1 MSSPTST
8 TTSLNDR
15 LARRSAFAAVL
26 FDVDGTLIDSN
37 AAHAETWAAA
47 LREHGLAVT
56 ADEIRPLIGMGADKL
71 LPRVASIEEH
81 SPKGQ
86 AVARRK
92 KELFAERLPAL
103 QPTAGARALVAFL
116 RERDAELIIA
126 TSAGDDEMAALLE
139 RAGVADLIPKRTSKD
154 DASSS
159 KPDPDIV
166 HAALDQSDKP
176 HDRTIMVGDTPYDVE
191 AARRAG
197 IDAIALRCGGHWSD
211 HDLRDAVAIFDDP
224 AALLAWW
231 QSPSG

>member
-1 MSSPTST
+1 MSSPSSPT
-8 TTSLNDR
+8 TP
-15 LARRSAFAAVL
+15 LARQFAFEAVL
-26 FDVDGTLIDSN
+26 FDVDGTLICSN

-47 LREHGLAVT
+47 LREHGIAVT

-71 LPRVASIEEH
+71 LPRVASVEEH
-81 SPKGQ
+81 SPKGK
-86 AVARRK
+86 ALARRK
-92 KELFAERLPAL
+92 KALFAERLPAL

-116 RERDAELIIA
+116 RENDAELIIA

-139 RAGVADLIPKRTSKD
+139 RAAVADLIPKRTSKD

-166 HAALDQSDKP
+166 HAALEQSDKP
-176 HDRTIMVGDTPYDVE
+176 RSRTIMVGDTPYDVE

-197 IDAIALRCGGHWSD
+197 IDTIALRCGGHWSD
-211 HDLRDAVAIFDDP
+211 DDLRGAIAIFDDP

-231 QSPSG
+231 KSPSG